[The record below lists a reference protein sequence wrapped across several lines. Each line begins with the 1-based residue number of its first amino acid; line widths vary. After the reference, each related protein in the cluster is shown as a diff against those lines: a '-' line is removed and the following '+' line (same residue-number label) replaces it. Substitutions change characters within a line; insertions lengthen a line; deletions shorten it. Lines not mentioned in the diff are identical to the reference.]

1 MSINIRQ
8 KGATAEQDIA
18 LELNAIICGV
28 HMELGIPVPAKPIV
42 QRNQMQSAVGG
53 KDLVGTFGLAIE
65 VKRQESLSIGSWW
78 AQCTTSAK
86 DLGEVPVLL
95 FRQNKQKWRCI
106 MQVQIPI
113 TDGSYVQSKAEIS
126 FEDFK
131 LVFKR
136 LVLRQYSAGKAPQ
149 VDHPTLFP

>member
-1 MSINIRQ
+1 MGINIRQ

-28 HMELGIPVPAKPIV
+28 HMELGIPVPTKPIV

-78 AQCTTSAK
+78 EQCTKSAK
-86 DLGEVPVLL
+86 DLNEVPVLL
-95 FRQNKQKWRCI
+95 FRQSKQKWRCI
-106 MQVQIPI
+106 MNVQIPI
-113 TDGSYVQSKAEIS
+113 KDGSFVQSKAEIS
-126 FEDFK
+126 FDDFK
-131 LVFKR
+131 GVFKR
-136 LVLRQYSAGKAPQ
+136 LVQRHYAAGKNIQ